1 MKLISAINKAL
12 DYCILALAVIAGL
25 ALGFLLLGICYA
37 TFSRFV
43 FNRPLAFLME
53 YATYTLIYI
62 AFLAGPWLLQQRR
75 HVQVDIVLN
84 GLKPRARQIVVA
96 ATNLLGVVVCAVIC
110 YYGTLVTMGNIERN
124 IRLMDSMA
132 TPQWVLVI
140 VIPIG
145 MFFTSVQFLRLF
157 VDNIVEMKGKGE
169 IETEKVG

>member
-1 MKLISAINKAL
+1 MKLISTINKAL
-12 DYCILALAVIAGL
+12 DYCILALAGIGGV

-43 FNRPLAFLME
+43 FSRPLAFLME

-84 GLKPRARQIVVA
+84 GLRPRVRVIVTAV
-96 ATNLLGVVVCAVIC
+96 TNVLGAIVCAVIC
-110 YYGTLVTMGNIERN
+110 YYGAMVTTSSIQRN

-132 TPQWVLVI
+132 TPQWILVI

-157 VDNIVEMKGKGE
+157 ADNIKEIRE
-169 IETEKVG
+169 IETEKEG